1 MQKHK
6 ESNLEKQLSIKESFK
21 IESIVNSI
29 IKEKWEFI
37 SEHIRVVLL
46 GLITHL
52 IKIQVFIQ
60 MLNG

>member
-6 ESNLEKQLSIKESFK
+6 ESNLKKQLNIKESFK

-29 IKEKWEFI
+29 INEKWEFT

-52 IKIQVFIQ
+52 TKIQVFIQ